1 MSLNN
6 QFLTL
11 GLMIGSGLG
20 LGIFFDIYR
29 VLTGKLNLKHWLIA
43 MLDILYGMVAAV
55 GVFRVLYYSNDGQLR
70 LFIFIGLLLGI
81 YFYYKWFSWM
91 IIWLIVK
98 IVQFVVWCWN
108 VCIVRPTLLI
118 YKFLLIILGFFKA
131 LTIFF
136 YKLMLQL
143 TYPLRFLTQRLVKLI
158 KRLFRLS

>member
-1 MSLNN
+1 MSLSN

-11 GLMIGSGLG
+11 GMMVCSGMG

-29 VLTGKLNLKHWLIA
+29 VMTEKLHLKRWLIA
-43 MLDILYGMVAAV
+43 FLDILYGLASAVA
-55 GVFRVLYYSNDGQLR
+55 VFRVLYYSNQGQLR

-98 IVQFVVWCWN
+98 IVQFFHWCWN
-108 VCIVRPTLLI
+108 VFIVRPALLI
-118 YKFLLIILGFFKA
+118 YKFLLIVIGFLKA

-143 TYPLRFLTQRLVKLI
+143 TYPLRFLTKGLIKLI

>member
-29 VLTGKLNLKHWLIA
+29 VMTGKLNLKRWLIA
-43 MLDILYGMVAAV
+43 VLDILYGMVAAV
-55 GVFRVLYYSNDGQLR
+55 AVFRVLYYSNQGQLR

-81 YFYYKWFSWM
+81 YFYYKWFSW
-91 IIWLIVK
+91 IIIGVIVK
-98 IVQFVVWCWN
+98 IIQFVLWCWN
-108 VCIVRPTLLI
+108 VLIVRPSLLI

-143 TYPLRFLTQRLVKLI
+143 TYPLRFLTIRLI
-158 KRLFRLS
+158 KFIQRLFRSS